1 MEIII
6 FIILLVG
13 FVLLYIVMNVSL
25 LWTII
30 ILVLACLIYIS
41 LRYPRGKEDWT
52 QPLGANLY
60 LLIMAIV
67 IMFIFISVNPGEIH
81 ILDSSLTYR
90 NPADTSWVPE
100 WSWVVQLDAP
110 VLVFSMIMIT
120 MIFLIILG
128 LLIPSIQELRK
139 EGVGATGEEKPK
151 IGMGA

>member
-1 MEIII
+1 MEIIV

-13 FVLLYIVMNVSL
+13 FVLLYMVMNVSL
-25 LWTII
+25 LWTIL
-30 ILVLACLIYIS
+30 ILIFACLIYIS

-67 IMFIFISVNPGEIH
+67 IMFIFLSVNPGNIH
-81 ILDSSLTYR
+81 IQDSDITYR
-90 NPADTSWVPE
+90 MPSDPSWTPE

-110 VLVFSMIMIT
+110 VLVLSMIFIT
-120 MIFLIILG
+120 MMFLIILG
-128 LLIPSIQELRK
+128 MLIPSIQELRK
-139 EGVGATGEEKPK
+139 EVTTGEEKPK